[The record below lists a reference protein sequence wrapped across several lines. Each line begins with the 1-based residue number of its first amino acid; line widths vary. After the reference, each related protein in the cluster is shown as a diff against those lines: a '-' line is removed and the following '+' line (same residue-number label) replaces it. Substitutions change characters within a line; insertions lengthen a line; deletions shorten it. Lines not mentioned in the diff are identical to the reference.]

1 MQPPRFEFYDQE
13 SPIYT
18 SPRFLPPA
26 KVVKSKINDAIISHG
41 SYLEECTVSNAIVG
55 LRSRIDK
62 HAVIQVLSL
71 PARTTST
78 CSIVGRA
85 PFDWN
90 QTTLQTGTVVHA
102 HRLVACQPGNRYK
115 LSMQSYRYARKYE
128 MQIGCPEAQ
137 SSFQGLPLHLI

>member
-62 HAVIQVLSL
+62 HAVIQVCSL
-71 PARTTST
+71 PAHRSQA
-78 CSIVGRA
+78 RA
-85 PFDWN
+85 ESSNRPPLV
-90 QTTLQTGTVVHA
+90 QTQQLCRLLLSSMHLDLLQARLAVIASFPLESRQHA
-102 HRLVACQPGNRYK
+102 SQ
-115 LSMQSYRYARKYE
+115 
-128 MQIGCPEAQ
+128 
-137 SSFQGLPLHLI
+137 

>member
-41 SYLEECTVSNAIVG
+41 SYLEECTVSNAIIG

-62 HAVIQVLSL
+62 HAVIQVRLRYLHPAGPMHLLHAETLYLKVL
-71 PARTTST
+71 PGEPYMMTPRMSTLERVRWRIEGDIIESRRCESDKQRTH
-78 CSIVGRA
+78 CWRA
-85 PFDWN
+85 GCHDHWS
-90 QTTLQTGTVVHA
+90 
-102 HRLVACQPGNRYK
+102 RL
-115 LSMQSYRYARKYE
+115 L
-128 MQIGCPEAQ
+128 
-137 SSFQGLPLHLI
+137 

>member
-26 KVVKSKINDAIISHG
+26 KVVRSKINDAIISHG

-62 HAVIQVLSL
+62 HAVIQVRSL

-85 PFDWN
+85 PFNWN
-90 QTTLQTGTVVHA
+90 RQLC
-102 HRLVACQPGNRYK
+102 RP
-115 LSMQSYRYARKYE
+115 
-128 MQIGCPEAQ
+128 AQ
-137 SSFQGLPLHLI
+137 SCMHTDLLHASQAIDISSLCKAIDMHASMRCRLTAQRRNRAFRASHRT

>member
-62 HAVIQVLSL
+62 HAVIQVRSL
-71 PARTTST
+71 PVHETIACRTGQWRSF
-78 CSIVGRA
+78 GA
-85 PFDWN
+85 DLPFW
-90 QTTLQTGTVVHA
+90 QTVNVRHA
-102 HRLVACQPGNRYK
+102 HAVVACQPGNRYE
-115 LSMQSYRYARKYE
+115 LSMQSYQYACECE
-128 MQIGCPEAQ
+128 MQIDCPEAQ
-137 SSFQGLPLHLI
+137 AGF

>member
-1 MQPPRFEFYDQE
+1 MRVCAPQPPRFEFYDQE

-62 HAVIQVLSL
+62 GAVIQVPHMSALCRSRPVTGIWLAVIFAVL
-71 PARTTST
+71 PK
-78 CSIVGRA
+78 
-85 PFDWN
+85 
-90 QTTLQTGTVVHA
+90 
-102 HRLVACQPGNRYK
+102 PG
-115 LSMQSYRYARKYE
+115 
-128 MQIGCPEAQ
+128 
-137 SSFQGLPLHLI
+137 